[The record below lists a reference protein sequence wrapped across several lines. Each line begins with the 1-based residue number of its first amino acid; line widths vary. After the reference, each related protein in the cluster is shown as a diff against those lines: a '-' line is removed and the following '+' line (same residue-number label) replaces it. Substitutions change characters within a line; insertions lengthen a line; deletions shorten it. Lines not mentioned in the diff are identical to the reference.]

1 MERDSCE
8 DRVPCFCETM
18 VFFFLF
24 SFFGVLC
31 LNGGLLCCRIRAEAG
46 VMYVRVNMG
55 RKRIDR
61 RSRSALVS
69 VL

>member
-1 MERDSCE
+1 MEWKEIAANIGALFLRE
-8 DRVPCFCETM
+8 DG
-18 VFFFLF
+18 FFFLF
-24 SFFGVLC
+24 LFWRSVLERRFA
-31 LNGGLLCCRIRAEAG
+31 CCRIRAEAG

-61 RSRSALVS
+61 ISRSALVS